1 MISSI
6 KSGSIFFINAWKN
19 LSYKKAMVWGIL
31 SSIYT
36 GAFLLSIN
44 YISEKIND
52 PLLGYVFKSVI
63 SILIIIP
70 IFLIAYI
77 ITDKKSISH
86 FKNNIYSFY
95 IWLLPS
101 LIIACLAG
109 LEMIFFGNIYI
120 FYLLLLLNV
129 IYLVVTMFS
138 PYYLFKHKDLKESM
152 IASIKRIR
160 SEPQILVPVIFNIIL
175 TIIIFN
181 LMNTIAYLIAGYNLN
196 AGLILTIFISL
207 FKPLLYSLPLFNLLE
222 TIRMVNDKEDK
233 KRDVKVDKIGDII

>member
-44 YISEKIND
+44 YISEKI
-52 PLLGYVFKSVI
+52 
-63 SILIIIP
+63 IP

-77 ITDKKSISH
+77 ITDKKNISH

-101 LIIACLAG
+101 LMIACLAG
-109 LEMIFFGNIYI
+109 LEMIFLGNIYI

-129 IYLVVTMFS
+129 IYLVATMFS

-160 SEPQILVPVIFNIIL
+160 SEPQILVSVIFNIIL

-181 LMNTIAYLIAGYNLN
+181 LINTIAYLIAGYNLN

-222 TIRMVNDKEDK
+222 TIRMVKDKEDK